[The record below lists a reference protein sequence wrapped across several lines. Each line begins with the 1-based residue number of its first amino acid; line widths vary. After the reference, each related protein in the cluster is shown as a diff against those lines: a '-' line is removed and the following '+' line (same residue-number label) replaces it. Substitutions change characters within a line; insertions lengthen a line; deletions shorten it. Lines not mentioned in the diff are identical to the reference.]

1 MVNELH
7 PVPRAPAPWTMRA
20 ESYLLLLRL
29 KELPE
34 GLYDGLEEAWQDEG
48 LGRFEGG
55 LGAVMIVR
63 YADTPVGR
71 LCLVLCAGVVV
82 AAVCKCLAFPG
93 SVYGVHV
100 VTMLFV
106 SRYFHDECSCT
117 VKGYGTMYKRCNN
130 MPLLT
135 TGMQT
140 ILKVDLTKDENIHV
154 QVLSILSSCVI
165 ISSGRYRVLQ
175 TPGSEA
181 SPTRCA

>member
-71 LCLVLCAGVVV
+71 LCLVLCA
-82 AAVCKCLAFPG
+82 CKCLAFPQ
-93 SVYGVHV
+93 SVYGVQLSQFYAFLNPF
-100 VTMLFV
+100 TM
-106 SRYFHDECSCT
+106 S
-117 VKGYGTMYKRCNN
+117 
-130 MPLLT
+130 LLT
-135 TGMQT
+135 QS
-140 ILKVDLTKDENIHV
+140 KVMVRCTSGVTK
-154 QVLSILSSCVI
+154 C
-165 ISSGRYRVLQ
+165 
-175 TPGSEA
+175 P
-181 SPTRCA
+181 C

>member
-71 LCLVLCAGVVV
+71 LCLVLCAGAVLT
-82 AAVCKCLAFPG
+82 AVCKTLAFPR
-93 SVYGVHV
+93 SVNGVHV
-100 VTMLFV
+100 VTSGCPSLFV
-106 SRYFHDECSCT
+106 SQAFHDESFCI
-117 VKGYGTMYKRCNN
+117 VKSYDTMDMRCKE
-130 MPLLT
+130 LCLSSA
-135 TGMQT
+135 GMQT
-140 ILKVDLTKDENIHV
+140 ILNLGLMEDMFCRY
-154 QVLSILSSCVI
+154 SMSSCV
-165 ISSGRYRVLQ
+165 SSRRYSLFKHLAFNHHQLRM
-175 TPGSEA
+175 A
-181 SPTRCA
+181 

>member
-63 YADTPVGR
+63 YADTPVGE
-71 LCLVLCAGVVV
+71 LCLVLFVGVGN
-82 AAVCKCLAFPG
+82 AAVCKSLAFPRPVNG
-93 SVYGVHV
+93 VYVAIIGCPS
-100 VTMLFV
+100 LFV
-106 SRYFHDECSCT
+106 SQSSHDECSCT
-117 VKGYGTMYKRCNN
+117 VKSCGTMYKRCNE
-130 MPLLT
+130 MPLLSD
-135 TGMQT
+135 GMQT
-140 ILKVDLTKDENIHV
+140 NLNLDLTKDKNIHV
-154 QVLSILSSCVI
+154 QAVSSSAVDVTASSRHRLSNI
-165 ISSGRYRVLQ
+165 
-175 TPGSEA
+175 TN
-181 SPTRCA
+181 